1 MDDKM
6 TVKIIPLGGLGEIG
20 KNITAIECEDEI
32 IVENPD
38 IDLFEEGLLDSFGT
52 INLLVEIENRFNIS
66 VPITDFNREEWN
78 TPNRIAG
85 KLAERQ

>member
-1 MDDKM
+1 MEKQQILDM
-6 TVKIIPLGGLGEIG
+6 LVEI
-20 KNITAIECEDEI
+20 CEDDI
-32 IVENPD
+32 ILENPD
-38 IDLFEEGLLDSFGT
+38 LDLFEEGLLDSFGT

-66 VPITDFNREEWN
+66 VSITDFNREEWN

>member
-32 IVENPD
+32 IV
-38 IDLFEEGLLDSFGT
+38 
-52 INLLVEIENRFNIS
+52 
-66 VPITDFNREEWN
+66 
-78 TPNRIAG
+78 
-85 KLAERQ
+85 

>member
-1 MDDKM
+1 MEKQQVLEM
-6 TVKIIPLGGLGEIG
+6 LVEL
-20 KNITAIECEDEI
+20 CEDDI
-32 IVENPD
+32 ILENQD

-78 TPNRIAG
+78 TPNRIVAE
-85 KLAERQ
+85 LAERQ

>member
-1 MDDKM
+1 MEKQQILDMLVD
-6 TVKIIPLGGLGEIG
+6 I
-20 KNITAIECEDEI
+20 CEDDI
-32 IVENPD
+32 ILENPD

-52 INLLVEIENRFNIS
+52 INLLVEIDNRFDIS
-66 VPITDFNREEWN
+66 VPITDFDREEWN

>member
-1 MDDKM
+1 MEKQQILEMLVD
-6 TVKIIPLGGLGEIG
+6 L
-20 KNITAIECEDEI
+20 CEDD
-32 IVENPD
+32 IVLENTD

-52 INLLVEIENRFNIS
+52 INLLVEIETRFDIS

-78 TPNRIAG
+78 TPNRIAA

>member
-1 MDDKM
+1 MIKM
-6 TVKIIPLGGLGEIG
+6 EKQQILEMLVDL
-20 KNITAIECEDEI
+20 CEDD
-32 IVENPD
+32 IVLENTD

-52 INLLVEIENRFNIS
+52 INLLVEIETRFDIS

-78 TPNRIAG
+78 TPNRIAA

>member
-1 MDDKM
+1 MEKQQVLEM
-6 TVKIIPLGGLGEIG
+6 LVEL
-20 KNITAIECEDEI
+20 CEDDI
-32 IVENPD
+32 VVENPD

-78 TPNRIAG
+78 TPNRIVA